1 MIEGTV
7 PAAEGGAVTAPGGA
21 ESHAAPDFIEPVIGW
36 RYWRLDRD
44 RTRLASLTG
53 RAEVWPVGR
62 AFNAV
67 CRHARRD
74 HDDVRYRIVGGYK
87 RSRHGAPEEG
97 CTCGV
102 YAARDLKTLRSKMLF
117 GLGLMVVGEV
127 SMWGKIIAGTRGYR
141 AEYAYP
147 KRLYVVQ
154 RTVDWDQSG
163 TVNALSVYGVP
174 VDPIVYRN
182 VTTSPAHVLAV
193 AIATIGENLA
203 AMGEAIAGWMTRSSH
218 ASTFPSE
225 RTRHA
230 RRMQ

>member
-1 MIEGTV
+1 MT
-7 PAAEGGAVTAPGGA
+7 
-21 ESHAAPDFIEPVIGW
+21 ESPAAPDYIEPVVGW

-53 RAEVWPVGR
+53 RAEEWPAGQ
-62 AFNAV
+62 AFKAG

-74 HDDVRYRIVGGYK
+74 SADIRYQFVGGYK

-102 YAARDLKTLRSKMLF
+102 YAARDLNTLRSKMLF

-127 SMWGKIIAGTRGYR
+127 SLWGKIIAGTRGYR
-141 AEYAYP
+141 AQFAYP
-147 KRLYVVQ
+147 RRLYVVQ

-163 TVNALSVYGVP
+163 TVSALGVYGVP
-174 VDPIVYRN
+174 VDPIVYRT

-193 AIATIGENLA
+193 AIATIGENLSSL
-203 AMGEAIAGWMTRSSH
+203 GEAIAGWFTRSS
-218 ASTFPSE
+218 SSPYPPSE
-225 RTRHA
+225 RIQHA